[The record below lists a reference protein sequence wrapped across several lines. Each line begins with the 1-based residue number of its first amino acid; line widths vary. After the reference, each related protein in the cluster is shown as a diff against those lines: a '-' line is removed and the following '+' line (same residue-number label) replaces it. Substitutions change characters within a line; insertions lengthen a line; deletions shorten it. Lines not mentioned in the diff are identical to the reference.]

1 MAKYNVTFSC
11 GHTES
16 KELFGSERE
25 RRAKIEYWE
34 KSGKCTECYEKEK
47 YADCDEIEMS
57 YAEYKR
63 NYADCKAK
71 SGSYD
76 AKSKTIIVYVPK
88 TPPEEKPETDSFEGR
103 KAAIK
108 KVAEET
114 GLPVEALEKI
124 FISHDSKMFLKM
136 TEENKD
142 KMLAVP
148 DKTGK
153 HENAYAA
160 AIWLGSIAKKYGL

>member
-11 GHTES
+11 GHTET

-47 YADCDEIEMS
+47 YADCDEIKMS

-63 NYADCKAK
+63 NYANCKTKA
-71 SGSYD
+71 GSYD
-76 AKSKTIIVYVPK
+76 NKNKTIVVYVPK
-88 TPPEEKPETDSFEGR
+88 TPPEEKPETDTIEGR
-103 KAAIK
+103 KSAIK

-114 GLPVEALEKI
+114 GLPIEALEKI
-124 FISHDSKMFLKM
+124 FMVFDAEQYLKQA
-136 TEENKD
+136 EAHADILKAN
-142 KMLAVP
+142 P

-153 HENAYAA
+153 YENAYIAA
-160 AIWLGSIAKKYGL
+160 VNLGKTAQKYGL

>member
-11 GHTES
+11 GHTER
-16 KELFGSERE
+16 KDLFGSERE
-25 RRAKIEYWE
+25 RRAKIEYWG

-47 YADCDEIEMS
+47 YADC
-57 YAEYKR
+57 
-63 NYADCKAK
+63 
-71 SGSYD
+71 
-76 AKSKTIIVYVPK
+76 
-88 TPPEEKPETDSFEGR
+88 PEEKPETDSFEGR

-114 GLPVEALEKI
+114 ELPYEALEKI
-124 FISHDSKMFLKM
+124 FMVFDAEQYLKQ
-136 TEENKD
+136 TEAHADTLK
-142 KMLAVP
+142 ASP

>member
-11 GHTES
+11 GHTET
-16 KELFGSERE
+16 KELFGSVRE
-25 RRAKIEYWE
+25 RQKKIAYWE
-34 KSGKCTECYEKEK
+34 QHGKCTECYEKEK
-47 YADCDEIEMS
+47 YADCDEVEMS

-63 NYADCKAK
+63 NYADCKTK

-88 TPPEEKPETDSFEGR
+88 TPQEKQPETDTIEGR

-114 GLPVEALEKI
+114 GLPYEALEKI
-124 FISHDSKMFLKM
+124 FMVFDAEQYLKQAEAHAD
-136 TEENKD
+136 TLK
-142 KMLAVP
+142 ASP
-148 DKTGK
+148 DKTNK
-153 HENAYAA
+153 HKNAYIAVVN
-160 AIWLGSIAKKYGL
+160 LGKTAQKYGL

>member
-11 GHTES
+11 GHTET

-25 RRAKIEYWE
+25 RRAKIEYWG

-57 YAEYKR
+57 YAEYKK
-63 NYADCKAK
+63 NYTDCKTK

-76 AKSKTIIVYVPK
+76 AKRKTIIVYVPK
-88 TPPEEKPETDSFEGR
+88 TSPEEKPETDGLEGR

-114 GLPVEALEKI
+114 GLPIEALEKI
-124 FISHDSKMFLKM
+124 FMVVDAEQYLKQ
-136 TEENKD
+136 TEIHADVLKAN
-142 KMLAVP
+142 P

-153 HENAYAA
+153 YENAYIAA
-160 AIWLGSIAKKYGL
+160 VNLGKTAQKYGL

>member
-11 GHTES
+11 GHTET

-25 RRAKIEYWE
+25 RRAKIEYWG

-47 YADCDEIEMS
+47 YADCDEVEMT

-63 NYADCKAK
+63 SYANCKTKAN
-71 SGSYD
+71 SYD
-76 AKSKTIIVYVPK
+76 NKNKTIVVYVPK

-124 FISHDSKMFLKM
+124 FMVVDAEQYLKQ
-136 TEENKD
+136 TEIHADVLKAN
-142 KMLAVP
+142 P

-153 HENAYAA
+153 YENAYIAA
-160 AIWLGSIAKKYGL
+160 VNLGKTAQKYGL